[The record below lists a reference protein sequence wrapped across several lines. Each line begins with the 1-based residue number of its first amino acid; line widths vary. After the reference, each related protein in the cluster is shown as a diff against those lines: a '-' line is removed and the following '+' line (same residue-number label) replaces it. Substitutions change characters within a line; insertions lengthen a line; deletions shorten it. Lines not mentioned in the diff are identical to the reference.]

1 LICRECQFENP
12 AGMKFCGQCGTALPV
27 RCPRCDADV
36 PTGFRFCGQ
45 CGASLHPAAAPPP
58 AADRPAAPSV
68 AAYTP
73 KHLAD
78 KILRARSAL
87 EGERRQVT
95 VLFADVAGFT
105 SLAERRDPED
115 VHAIIN
121 RCFELITAEVHR
133 FEGTINQYTGDGVM
147 ALFGAPIAHE
157 DSPRRAVHAALAI
170 QHALRD
176 EARERGLPLHLRI
189 GLHTGPV
196 VVGRI
201 GDDLRMD
208 YTAVGDTTNL
218 AARMQQT
225 ARPDSVVITDATH
238 HFVEGFFDTLDL
250 GEIEIKGRAPVKAW
264 EVLRSRARRSRL
276 EVAAERGL
284 TPLVGRGRELGALLE
299 RFAEVKAGRGQVV
312 SLVGEAG
319 IGKSRLLHELRQRL
333 HEQGEEVTWLEGQ
346 CVSFGQSIPFLPL
359 VDQLRRNFRIEELD
373 GEPEIIA
380 KVEHGMRRMG
390 QLEAHIPYVRYL
402 LTVDPGE
409 AAVATMDPLARRRRS
424 FEAVRALSLRG
435 ASRRPIVFVFEDLH
449 WIDSSTEEYLG
460 SLMDSVAAVPIMV
473 LLTYRVGYTPPFGAR
488 SFHTSLMLRNLSA
501 DETITIAARV
511 LGTEEFPEQV
521 KAALLD
527 KAEGIPLFIEEVA
540 KTLVDLGVLRREDG
554 GLRLVKGLAEV
565 SVPDTIHDILM
576 ARLDRLGDEGKRT
589 VQLAAVIG
597 RRFLV
602 RLLDR
607 VAGMKDRLE
616 GFLAELK
623 ALEIVYEQGLLP
635 EPAYVFKH
643 AVIQDVAYN
652 SLLRER
658 RREVHRRVGDAIE
671 DLFADRL
678 PDHFEELAHHYVHG
692 EHWAKAFTY
701 LVKSAN
707 RAKDAYANQLAL
719 DSYAQA
725 LDVAARVTPP
735 VPVRDI
741 MEVHQRRSAVLFL
754 LTRYPEAIAESRRML
769 ELAREADDRW
779 MEAEAQ
785 ADLALTHW
793 ATFASENVPHVKEAA
808 QAARTL
814 AEETGHQR
822 VLSKA
827 LNYLGLVDQVGG
839 DLVAADRM
847 LEASL
852 RIAEPAGFRDAEA
865 QALVWLGAHAGWRG
879 EFEKAIPLLSRA
891 QSTAATVHDGFFEL
905 LSAAFTCLAHIGL
918 GEYTAGVGVINE
930 TLGKARERNN
940 VFFQGRMMNT
950 MGWLY
955 QELGD
960 FERAQEANRESIEIG
975 RRIKNANVEVSAAIN
990 IGLDHLSLGHAALAL
1005 PHLEDCLTRIE
1016 KFGFGAHRWRWGVH
1030 AAVLIAETLLA
1041 LGDSAAAAVQAEKA
1055 LVQARATGSTK
1066 YVGKALALRGEAA
1079 LQERAWAAAAGDLGE
1094 ALAVGR
1100 AIRHPTLTWQ
1110 AAHRLA
1116 LAHAGAGAT
1125 DDARAACRLA
1135 ADTIAAV
1142 AAAAPEP
1149 ALRRSFLAWRR
1160 VEEVHETLA
1169 RLG

>member
-1 LICRECQFENP
+1 
-12 AGMKFCGQCGTALPV
+12 MKFCGQCGTALPL

-45 CGASLHPAAAPPP
+45 CGASLQPATTPGAPPSPGPAAPPAP
-58 AADRPAAPSV
+58 PSV

-95 VLFADVAGFT
+95 VVFADVAGFT

-115 VHAIIN
+115 VHAMIS

-157 DSPRRAVHAALAI
+157 DSARRAVHAALAI
-170 QHALRD
+170 QRALRD
-176 EARERGLPLHLRI
+176 DARERGHPLLMRI
-189 GLHTGPV
+189 GINTGPV

-218 AARMQQT
+218 AARMQQA
-225 ARPDSVVITDATH
+225 ARPGSVVITAGTH
-238 HFVEGFFDTLDL
+238 HFVEGFFETLDL
-250 GEIEIKGRAPVKAW
+250 GAVEVKGHAPVKAW
-264 EVLRSRARRSRL
+264 EVLRPRGQRSRL
-276 EVAAERGL
+276 GIAAERGL
-284 TPLVGRGRELGALLE
+284 TPLVGRTAELGVLLE
-299 RFAEVKAGRGQVV
+299 RFADVKAGRGQVV

-319 IGKSRLLHELRQRL
+319 IGKSRLIHELRQRL
-333 HEQGEEVTWLEGQ
+333 HQDGEAVTWLEGQ

-359 VDQLRRNFRIEELD
+359 VDQLRRNFGIDELD

-390 QLEAHIPYVRYL
+390 QLDAHIPYLRHL
-402 LTVDPGE
+402 LSVDPGDP
-409 AAVATMDPLARRRRS
+409 AVLAMDPLARRRRI
-424 FEAVRALSLRG
+424 FEAVRALALRG
-435 ASRRPIVFVFEDLH
+435 ASRRPLVFVFEDLH
-449 WIDSSTEEYLG
+449 WIDSSTEEYLS
-460 SLMDSVAAVPIMV
+460 SLMDSVAAVPIM
-473 LLTYRVGYTPPFGAR
+473 LLFTYRVGYSLPFGAR
-488 SFHTSLMLRNLSA
+488 SFHTSLTLRSLSA
-501 DETITIAARV
+501 EETMAIAARV
-511 LGTEEFPEQV
+511 LGTDEFPEQV
-521 KAALLD
+521 RAALLD
-527 KAEGIPLFIEEVA
+527 KAEGIPLFVEEVA
-540 KTLVDLGVLRREDG
+540 KTLLDLGVLRREQG
-554 GLRLVKGLAEV
+554 GLRLIKGPAEI

-607 VAGMKDRLE
+607 VSGLKERLD

-623 ALEIVYEQGLLP
+623 ALEIVYEQGLVP

-658 RREVHRRVGDAIE
+658 RRDVHRRVGQAIE

-678 PDHFEELAHHYVHG
+678 TDHHEELAHHYVHG

-701 LVKSAN
+701 LVKSGD
-707 RAKDAYANQLAL
+707 RAKDAYANQMAL
-719 DSYAQA
+719 DFYAHA
-725 LDVAARVTPP
+725 LEVAARVTPP
-735 VPVRDI
+735 VPGRDI
-741 MEVHQRRSAVLFL
+741 MAVHQRRSAVLFL
-754 LTRYPEAIAESRRML
+754 LTRYPEAIAESQRVL
-769 ELAREADDRW
+769 GLAREAGDRW
-779 MEAEAQ
+779 IEAEAQ
-785 ADLALTHW
+785 ADLALTYW
-793 ATFASENVPHVKEAA
+793 ATFDSNNVPHVKAAAEAA
-808 QAARTL
+808 RAL
-814 AEETGHQR
+814 AQETGHQR
-822 VLSKA
+822 ALAKA
-827 LNYLGLVDQVGG
+827 LNYLGLVDQVEG

-852 RIAEPAGFRDAEA
+852 HIAEPAGFRDAQA

-879 EFEKAIPLLSRA
+879 EFAKAIPLLGQA
-891 QSTAATVHDGFFEL
+891 QTTAAEVHDGFFEL
-905 LSAAFTCLAHIGL
+905 LSAAFTSLAHIGL
-918 GEYTAGVGVINE
+918 GDYGTGLGVIND
-930 TLGKARERNN
+930 TLAKARERNN

-950 MGWLY
+950 VGWLY

-960 FERAQEANRESIEIG
+960 FNRAHDANRESIDIG
-975 RRIKNANVEVSAAIN
+975 RRIKNANVEISAAIN
-990 IGLDHLSLGHAALAL
+990 IGLDHLSLGDPGRAL
-1005 PHLEDCLTRIE
+1005 PHLEECLTRIE
-1016 KFGFGAHRWRWGVH
+1016 KFGFAAHRWRWGIH
-1030 AAVLIAETLLA
+1030 SAVLIAETLLA

-1055 LVQARATGSTK
+1055 LAQARATGSMK

-1079 LQERAWAAAAGDLGE
+1079 LQERAWPAAARDLGE
-1094 ALAVGR
+1094 ALAVAR
-1100 AIRHPTLTWQ
+1100 AIRHPTLIWQ
-1110 AAHRLA
+1110 SAHRLA
-1116 LAHAGAGAT
+1116 LARAGAGET
-1125 DDARAACRLA
+1125 DEARAACRLA
-1135 ADTIAAV
+1135 AETIAVV
-1142 AAAAPEP
+1142 AAAAPET
-1149 ALRRSFLAWRR
+1149 ALRQSFLAWRR
-1160 VEEVHETLA
+1160 VQEVDETLA